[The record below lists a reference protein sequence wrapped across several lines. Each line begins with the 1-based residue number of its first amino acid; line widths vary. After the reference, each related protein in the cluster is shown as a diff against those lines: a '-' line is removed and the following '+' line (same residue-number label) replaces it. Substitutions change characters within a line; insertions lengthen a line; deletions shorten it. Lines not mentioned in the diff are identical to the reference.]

1 MLLYLLYHAL
11 CKLIV
16 ILFGSTIYMHYM
28 YVVHIQKKYMQ
39 RFELSKKKIS
49 ILKESFPNENIYKIF
64 I

>member
-28 YVVHIQKKYMQ
+28 YVVHIQKKYIQ
-39 RFELSKKKIS
+39 RFELFKKKYLS
-49 ILKESFPNENIYKIF
+49 
-64 I
+64 